1 MSVYVSIHWGI
12 RNPPVAKY
20 SMKNNFYLP
29 TANHC
34 SVRGEAWRVS
44 HILKRTFRWLEF
56 VQVLYSETQMIWICV
71 FNKHG
76 MLIRYNLQHSFLFSF
91 SSNSSNTTTTTTS
104 PPLSPHFLQQA
115 HTYFNRP
122 HLFQQDHAFSIKTI
136 LLSPY
141 ILYQGHMFYMPIPLL
156 ARPELFQHRSNPS
169 QKTFSNKI
177 PPL

>member
-1 MSVYVSIHWGI
+1 MCPSTEGYGTHQWPNIQWRMIFICQLQIVVQLEVRHGECLT
-12 RNPPVAKY
+12 
-20 SMKNNFYLP
+20 YLKG
-29 TANHC
+29 HF
-34 SVRGEAWRVS
+34 G
-44 HILKRTFRWLEF
+44 WLDF

-91 SSNSSNTTTTTTS
+91 SSNSSNTTTTITY
-104 PPLSPHFLQQA
+104 PPLSPHLLQQA
-115 HTYFNRP
+115 HTFFNRP
-122 HLFQQDHAFSIKTI
+122 HLLQQDHAFSNKTI

-156 ARPELFQHRSNPS
+156 ARPELFQHCSNPS